1 MQQTVEIPL
10 GTIKAYG
17 STSGYIYIHIPNWI
31 AKQFDITRSTFFS
44 VIYRDGKVVLEQK
57 KEGKQ

>member
-17 STSGYIYIHIPNWI
+17 TVSGYIYLHIPNFI
-31 AKQFDITRSTFFS
+31 AKHFNISASTYFS
-44 VIYRDGKVVLEQK
+44 VFYRDDKVVIEQK
-57 KEGKQ
+57 KEK

>member
-17 STSGYIYIHIPNWI
+17 STSGYIYLHIPSWI
-31 AKQFDITRSTFFS
+31 AKQFDIISSTSFS
-44 VIYRDGKVVLEQK
+44 IIYRDGKIVLEQK
-57 KEGKQ
+57 KEGIQ

>member
-17 STSGYIYIHIPNWI
+17 TVSGYIYLHIPSWM
-31 AKQFDITRSTFFS
+31 AKQFNITPSTQFS
-44 VIYRDGKVVLEQK
+44 IVYRDSRIVIEQR
-57 KEGKQ
+57 KEK